1 MYSAAA
7 SCIFFRSI
15 LVFRKAAEK
24 SVPVR
29 INHEYSDG
37 TVLKTVDCVEELR
50 RKGIYTNAI
59 SVFGIEK
66 TGKRKYKFSCES

>member
-1 MYSAAA
+1 M
-7 SCIFFRSI
+7 
-15 LVFRKAAEK
+15 
-24 SVPVR
+24 PVR
-29 INHEYSDG
+29 INHKYSDG

-50 RKGIYTNAI
+50 RKGIDTNAI